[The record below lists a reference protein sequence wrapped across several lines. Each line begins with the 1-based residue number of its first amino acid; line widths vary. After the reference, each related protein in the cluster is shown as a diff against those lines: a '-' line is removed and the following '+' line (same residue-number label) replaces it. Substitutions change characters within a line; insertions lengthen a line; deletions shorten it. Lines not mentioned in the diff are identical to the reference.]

1 MIRQPFKARTAEEL
15 IALLSAVA
23 TAILAVIII
32 MLLYFGREIIIPIA
46 LAILLS
52 FVLAPLVGA
61 LQRVRVPRGLAVV
74 GVVLIAFAFIF
85 AMGSLLATQLAQLAG
100 DLPRYQSTISEKI
113 QSFRETT
120 AGRGTLERASGMLK
134 DLSKE
139 LDKPKEAMTALEAGS
154 SPKAV
159 PPKPVPV
166 EVRQPDP
173 GALESLQSL
182 ISPLLHPLATTGIIV
197 IFVIFILIQREDLRN
212 RLIRLAGSHDLQR
225 TTAALDDAAIR
236 LSRLFLIQLLL
247 NGSFGIIIGTGL
259 WLIGVPSAILWGI
272 LAAVL
277 RFVPYIGAVI
287 AAAFPLALAVAVDP
301 TWTMLLWTVALF
313 LVVEP
318 IVGHVIEPLVYG
330 QSTGLSPVAVVAS
343 ATFWTALW
351 GPIGLVLATP
361 LTVCLVVLGRHVE
374 RLEFLDVM
382 FGDRPAL
389 SPPEIFYQRMLAG
402 DPTEASEKA
411 EEFLKERSLS
421 SYYDEVAL
429 KGLRLAQ
436 ADVERGALDPER
448 LIKIRDAVREFA
460 GNISEHDDRLPPKI
474 NPTTDVEA
482 TSAVETVAEDAPYE
496 NLPVLRKE
504 DLPPE
509 WQGEHPVLCVA
520 GRSLVDEAA
529 AIMLGQLSTAHGLSA
544 RVEGA
549 EALSTANIF
558 RLETRGVAIVCLVY
572 MDATSPA
579 HMRYSVRRLRRKL
592 PKATIILGC
601 WMKDMEPAALE
612 SLREGAKADLAASSL
627 GGAIK
632 LCIRVDRFR
641 RYFDNTFRDRSLG
654 TNAKTAALSEP
665 AALRRG
671 RFVLATRK
679 SRQGFPRRPAVAL
692 RLPGGLLRRAV
703 LERNRAYLAMG
714 RTALRGR
721 PVRCRCVGPTI
732 PDGVASVT
740 SGDADQASVAVL

>member
-1 MIRQPFKARTAEEL
+1 VIRQPFRARTSEEL

-23 TAILAVIII
+23 TAILAFIII
-32 MLLYFGREIIIPIA
+32 TTLYFGREIFVPIA

-52 FVLAPLVGA
+52 FVLAPLVGV
-61 LQRVRVPRGLAVV
+61 LQRIRMPRGLAVV
-74 GVVLIAFAFIF
+74 SVVILAFVLIF
-85 AMGSLLATQLAQLAG
+85 AMGSLLATQLTQLAG

-139 LDKPKEAMTALEAGS
+139 LEKPKDAAAGTGS
-154 SPKAV
+154 ILSPKA
-159 PPKPVPV
+159 PAPLTPVPV

-173 GALESLQSL
+173 SALESLQSL
-182 ISPLLHPLATTGIIV
+182 ISPLLHPLATTGIII
-197 IFVIFILIQREDLRN
+197 IFVIFILLQREDLRN

-225 TTAALDDAAIR
+225 TTAALDDAAGR

-247 NGSFGIIIGTGL
+247 NGTFGVVIGLGL
-259 WLIGVPSAILWGI
+259 WLIGIPSAILWGI

-277 RFVPYIGAVI
+277 RFVPYIGAAI

-301 TWTMLLWTVALF
+301 SWSMLLWTIALF

-318 IVGHVIEPLVYG
+318 IVGHVIEPMVYG
-330 QSTGLSPVAVVAS
+330 HSTGLSPVAVVAS

-389 SPPEIFYQRMLAG
+389 TPPEIFYQRMLAG
-402 DPTEASEKA
+402 DPTEAAEKA

-429 KGLRLAQ
+429 KGLQLAQ
-436 ADVERGALDPER
+436 VDAERGALDDER
-448 LIKIRDAVREFA
+448 LTKIRDAVDEFT
-460 GNISEHDDRLPPKI
+460 NNLSDQDDRLPPKLRS
-474 NPTTDVEA
+474 TTDAEA
-482 TSAVETVAEDAPYE
+482 TSAVESVAEDAPYE
-496 NLPVLRKE
+496 DLPVLSKGE
-504 DLPPE
+504 LPSE
-509 WQGEHPVLCVA
+509 WQSEYPVLCVA
-520 GRSLVDEAA
+520 GRSFLDEAA
-529 AIMLGQLSTAHGLSA
+529 AIMLGQLSTAHGLAA

-558 RLETRGVAIVCLVY
+558 RLETTGVAVVCLIY
-572 MDATSPA
+572 MDGNGPA

-601 WMKDMEPAALE
+601 WMKDMDPAGLE
-612 SLREGAKADLAASSL
+612 LLRDGAKADLVAASL
-627 GGAIK
+627 GEAIK
-632 LCIRVDRFR
+632 LCIEATGIDSHRHTTEQDELSA
-641 RYFDNTFRDRSLG
+641 T
-654 TNAKTAALSEP
+654 TA
-665 AALRRG
+665 
-671 RFVLATRK
+671 V
-679 SRQGFPRRPAVAL
+679 
-692 RLPGGLLRRAV
+692 
-703 LERNRAYLAMG
+703 
-714 RTALRGR
+714 
-721 PVRCRCVGPTI
+721 
-732 PDGVASVT
+732 
-740 SGDADQASVAVL
+740 

>member
-1 MIRQPFKARTAEEL
+1 M
-15 IALLSAVA
+15 V
-23 TAILAVIII
+23 
-32 MLLYFGREIIIPIA
+32 LYFGREIIIPIA

-52 FVLAPLVGA
+52 FVLAPLVGL
-61 LQRVRVPRGLAVV
+61 LQRVRIPRGLAVV
-74 GVVLIAFAFIF
+74 SVVIIAFALIF

-139 LDKPKEAMTALEAGS
+139 LDKPKEAASALGVGAGA
-154 SPKAV
+154 KGAT
-159 PPKPVPV
+159 PKPVPV
-166 EVRQPDP
+166 EVLQPDP

-197 IFVIFILIQREDLRN
+197 IFVIFILLQREDLRN

-225 TTAALDDAAIR
+225 TTAALDDAASR

-247 NGSFGIIIGTGL
+247 NGSFGIVIGIGL
-259 WLIGVPSAILWGI
+259 WVIGVPSAILWGI

-277 RFVPYIGAVI
+277 RFVPYIGAAI

-301 TWTMLLWTVALF
+301 TWSMLLWTIALF

-318 IVGHVIEPLVYG
+318 VVGHVVEPMVYG
-330 QSTGLSPVAVVAS
+330 HSTGLSPVAVVAS

-389 SPPEIFYQRMLAG
+389 SPPEIFYQRVLAG
-402 DPTEASEKA
+402 DPTEVSEKA

-429 KGLRLAQ
+429 KGLQLAQ
-436 ADVERGALDPER
+436 ADAERGALDSER
-448 LIKIRDAVREFA
+448 LIKIRDAVSEFA
-460 GNISEHDDRLPPKI
+460 NNISERDDRPPPKI

-496 NLPVLRKE
+496 NLPVLRKQ

-509 WQGEHPVLCVA
+509 WQGEHPVLCLA
-520 GRSLVDEAA
+520 GRSPIDEAA
-529 AIMLGQLSTAHGLSA
+529 AIMLGQLSTAHGLPA
-544 RVEGA
+544 RIEAA

-558 RLETRGVAIVCLVY
+558 RLETAGVAIVCLVY
-572 MDATSPA
+572 MDASGPA

-601 WMKDMEPAALE
+601 WMRDMDPAALE
-612 SLREGAKADLAASSL
+612 SLREGAKADLAAASL
-627 GGAIK
+627 GGALK
-632 LCIRVDRFR
+632 LCIEATGLKDLSTKPEDQFSK
-641 RYFDNTFRDRSLG
+641 F
-654 TNAKTAALSEP
+654 TAA
-665 AALRRG
+665 
-671 RFVLATRK
+671 
-679 SRQGFPRRPAVAL
+679 
-692 RLPGGLLRRAV
+692 
-703 LERNRAYLAMG
+703 
-714 RTALRGR
+714 
-721 PVRCRCVGPTI
+721 
-732 PDGVASVT
+732 
-740 SGDADQASVAVL
+740 

>member
-1 MIRQPFKARTAEEL
+1 MIRQSFKARTPEEL

-23 TAILAVIII
+23 TAILAAIIV
-32 MLLYFGREIIIPIA
+32 MVLYFGREIIIPIA

-52 FVLAPLVGA
+52 FVLAPLVGL
-61 LQRVRVPRGLAVV
+61 LQRVRIPRGLAVV
-74 GVVLIAFAFIF
+74 SVVMIAFAVIF

-139 LDKPKEAMTALEAGS
+139 LDKPKEAATALGAGAR
-154 SPKAV
+154 PNGV
-159 PPKPVPV
+159 PPKPIPV
-166 EVRQPDP
+166 EVLQPDP
-173 GALESLQSL
+173 GALQSLQSL

-197 IFVIFILIQREDLRN
+197 IFVIFILLQREDLRN

-225 TTAALDDAAIR
+225 TTAALDDAASR
-236 LSRLFLIQLLL
+236 LSRLFLIQLLV
-247 NGSFGIIIGTGL
+247 NGSFGVVIGIGL

-272 LAAVL
+272 LAGVL
-277 RFVPYIGAVI
+277 RFVPYIGAFI

-301 TWTMLLWTVALF
+301 TWSMLLWTVALF
-313 LVVEP
+313 VVVEP
-318 IVGHVIEPLVYG
+318 IVGHVIEPMVYG
-330 QSTGLSPVAVVAS
+330 HSTGLSPVAVVAS

-429 KGLRLAQ
+429 KGLQLAQ
-436 ADVERGALDPER
+436 ADAQRDALDRER
-448 LIKIRDAVREFA
+448 MVKIRDAVSEFA
-460 GNISEHDDRLPPKI
+460 GNISEQEDRPSAKL
-474 NPTTDVEA
+474 NSTTDAEA
-482 TSAVETVAEDAPYE
+482 TSAVESVSENAPYE
-496 NLPVLRKE
+496 NLPILTRE

-509 WQGEHPVLCVA
+509 WQGPYPVLCVA
-520 GRSLVDEAA
+520 GQSLIDEAA
-529 AIMLGQLSTAHGLSA
+529 AIMLGQLATAHGLSA

-558 RLETRGVAIVCLVY
+558 RLETAGVAIVCLVY
-572 MDATSPA
+572 MDASTPA
-579 HMRYSVRRLRRKL
+579 HMRYAVRRLRRKL

-601 WMKDMEPAALE
+601 WLKDMDPAALE
-612 SLREGAKADLAASSL
+612 SLREGAKADLAAASL
-627 GGAIK
+627 GGALK
-632 LCIRVDRFR
+632 LCIEATSVEDHSILPK
-641 RYFDNTFRDRSLG
+641 DQLST
-654 TNAKTAALSEP
+654 TTAA
-665 AALRRG
+665 
-671 RFVLATRK
+671 
-679 SRQGFPRRPAVAL
+679 
-692 RLPGGLLRRAV
+692 
-703 LERNRAYLAMG
+703 
-714 RTALRGR
+714 
-721 PVRCRCVGPTI
+721 
-732 PDGVASVT
+732 
-740 SGDADQASVAVL
+740 

>member
-1 MIRQPFKARTAEEL
+1 VIKQPFKARTSEEL

-32 MLLYFGREIIIPIA
+32 MTLYFGREIIIPIA

-52 FVLAPLVGA
+52 FVLAPLVGL
-61 LQRVRVPRGLAVV
+61 LQRLRVPRGLAVV
-74 GVVLIAFAFIF
+74 SVVIIAFALIF
-85 AMGSLLATQLAQLAG
+85 AMGSLLASQLTQLAG
-100 DLPRYQSTISEKI
+100 DLPRYQSTITEKI
-113 QSFRETT
+113 QSFRDTT

-139 LDKPKEAMTALEAGS
+139 LDKPKDAAPALGAGTNSKATAPLT
-154 SPKAV
+154 
-159 PPKPVPV
+159 PVPV

-182 ISPLLHPLATTGIIV
+182 ISPLLHPLATTGIII
-197 IFVIFILIQREDLRN
+197 IFVIFILLQREDLRN

-225 TTAALDDAAIR
+225 TTAALDDAAAR

-247 NGSFGIIIGTGL
+247 NGTFGITIGVGL

-277 RFVPYIGAVI
+277 RFVPYIGAAI
-287 AAAFPLALAVAVDP
+287 AAAFPLALAIAVDP
-301 TWTMLLWTVALF
+301 TWSMLLWTLALF

-318 IVGHVIEPLVYG
+318 IVGHVIEPMVYG
-330 QSTGLSPVAVVAS
+330 HSTGLSPVAVVVS

-361 LTVCLVVLGRHVE
+361 LTVCMVVLGRHVE

-411 EEFLKERSLS
+411 EEFLKERSLT

-429 KGLRLAQ
+429 KGLQLAQ
-436 ADVERGALDPER
+436 SDAERGALDHQR
-448 LIKIRDAVREFA
+448 LAKIRDAVSEFA
-460 GNISEHDDRLPPKI
+460 NNISDQEDRPLPKVTS
-474 NPTTDVEA
+474 TTDAEA

-496 NLPVLRKE
+496 NLPILRKE

-520 GRSLVDEAA
+520 GRSLLDEAA
-529 AIMLGQLSTAHGLSA
+529 AIMLGQLSTAHGLAA
-544 RVEGA
+544 RVHSA

-558 RLETRGVAIVCLVY
+558 RLETEGVAIVCLVY
-572 MDATSPA
+572 MDASGPA

-601 WMKDMEPAALE
+601 WMRDMDPAALE
-612 SLREGAKADLAASSL
+612 ELRDGAKADCAASSVGEAL
-627 GGAIK
+627 K
-632 LCIRVDRFR
+632 LCIEATGLEGRPLITTLDRFS
-641 RYFDNTFRDRSLG
+641 T
-654 TNAKTAALSEP
+654 TAA
-665 AALRRG
+665 
-671 RFVLATRK
+671 
-679 SRQGFPRRPAVAL
+679 
-692 RLPGGLLRRAV
+692 
-703 LERNRAYLAMG
+703 
-714 RTALRGR
+714 
-721 PVRCRCVGPTI
+721 
-732 PDGVASVT
+732 
-740 SGDADQASVAVL
+740 

>member
-1 MIRQPFKARTAEEL
+1 VIRQPFRARTSEEL

-23 TAILAVIII
+23 TAILAFIII
-32 MLLYFGREIIIPIA
+32 TTLYFGREIFVPIA

-52 FVLAPLVGA
+52 FVLAPLVGV
-61 LQRVRVPRGLAVV
+61 LQRIRMPRGLAVV
-74 GVVLIAFAFIF
+74 SVVILAFVLIF
-85 AMGSLLATQLAQLAG
+85 AMGSLLATQLTQLAG

-139 LDKPKEAMTALEAGS
+139 LEKPKDAAAGTGS
-154 SPKAV
+154 ILSPKA
-159 PPKPVPV
+159 PAPLTPVPV

-173 GALESLQSL
+173 SALESLQSL
-182 ISPLLHPLATTGIIV
+182 ISPLLHPLATTGIII
-197 IFVIFILIQREDLRN
+197 IFVIFILLQREDLRN

-225 TTAALDDAAIR
+225 TTAALDDAAGR

-247 NGSFGIIIGTGL
+247 NGTFGVVIGLGL
-259 WLIGVPSAILWGI
+259 WLIGIPSAILWGI
-272 LAAVL
+272 LATVL
-277 RFVPYIGAVI
+277 RFVPYIGAAI

-301 TWTMLLWTVALF
+301 SWSMLLWTIALF

-318 IVGHVIEPLVYG
+318 IVGHVIEPMVYG
-330 QSTGLSPVAVVAS
+330 HSTGLSPVAVVAS

-389 SPPEIFYQRMLAG
+389 TPPEIFYQRMLAG
-402 DPTEASEKA
+402 DPTEAAEKA

-429 KGLRLAQ
+429 KGLQLAQ
-436 ADVERGALDPER
+436 VDAERGALDDER
-448 LIKIRDAVREFA
+448 LTKIRDAVDEFT
-460 GNISEHDDRLPPKI
+460 NNLSDQDDRLPPKLRS
-474 NPTTDVEA
+474 TTDAEA
-482 TSAVETVAEDAPYE
+482 TSAVESVAEDAPYE
-496 NLPVLRKE
+496 DLPVLSKGE
-504 DLPPE
+504 LPSE
-509 WQGEHPVLCVA
+509 WQSEYPVLCMA
-520 GRSLVDEAA
+520 GRSFLDEAA
-529 AIMLGQLSTAHGLSA
+529 AIMLGQLSTAHGLAA

-558 RLETRGVAIVCLVY
+558 RLETTGVAVVCLVY
-572 MDATSPA
+572 MDGSGPA

-601 WMKDMEPAALE
+601 WMKDMDPAGLE
-612 SLREGAKADLAASSL
+612 LLRDGAKADLVAASL
-627 GGAIK
+627 GEAIK
-632 LCIRVDRFR
+632 LCIEATGIDSHRQPAKQDE
-641 RYFDNTFRDRSLG
+641 RSA
-654 TNAKTAALSEP
+654 TTA
-665 AALRRG
+665 
-671 RFVLATRK
+671 V
-679 SRQGFPRRPAVAL
+679 
-692 RLPGGLLRRAV
+692 
-703 LERNRAYLAMG
+703 
-714 RTALRGR
+714 
-721 PVRCRCVGPTI
+721 
-732 PDGVASVT
+732 
-740 SGDADQASVAVL
+740 

>member
-1 MIRQPFKARTAEEL
+1 MIRQPFRARTSEEL

-23 TAILAVIII
+23 TAILAFIII
-32 MLLYFGREIIIPIA
+32 TTLYFGREIFVPIA

-52 FVLAPLVGA
+52 FVLAPLVGV
-61 LQRVRVPRGLAVV
+61 LQRIRMPRGLAVV
-74 GVVLIAFAFIF
+74 SVVILAFVLIF
-85 AMGSLLATQLAQLAG
+85 AMGSLLATQLTQLAG

-139 LDKPKEAMTALEAGS
+139 LEKPKDAAAGTGS
-154 SPKAV
+154 ILSPKA
-159 PPKPVPV
+159 PAPLTPVPV

-173 GALESLQSL
+173 SALESLQSL
-182 ISPLLHPLATTGIIV
+182 ISPLLHPLATTGIII
-197 IFVIFILIQREDLRN
+197 IFVIFILLQREDLRN

-225 TTAALDDAAIR
+225 TTAALDDAAGR

-247 NGSFGIIIGTGL
+247 NGTFGVVIGLGL
-259 WLIGVPSAILWGI
+259 WLIGIPSAILWGI
-272 LAAVL
+272 LATVL
-277 RFVPYIGAVI
+277 RFVPYIGAAI

-301 TWTMLLWTVALF
+301 SWSMLLWTIALF

-318 IVGHVIEPLVYG
+318 IVGHVIEPMVYG
-330 QSTGLSPVAVVAS
+330 HSTGLSPVAVVAS

-389 SPPEIFYQRMLAG
+389 TPPEIFYQRMLAG
-402 DPTEASEKA
+402 DPTEAAEKA

-429 KGLRLAQ
+429 KGLQLAQ
-436 ADVERGALDPER
+436 VDAERGALDDER
-448 LIKIRDAVREFA
+448 LTKIRDAVDEFT
-460 GNISEHDDRLPPKI
+460 NNLSDQDDRLPPKLRS
-474 NPTTDVEA
+474 TTDAEA
-482 TSAVETVAEDAPYE
+482 TSAVESVAEDAPYE
-496 NLPVLRKE
+496 DLPVLSKGE
-504 DLPPE
+504 LPSE
-509 WQGEHPVLCVA
+509 WQSEYPVLCVA
-520 GRSLVDEAA
+520 GRSFLDEAA
-529 AIMLGQLSTAHGLSA
+529 AIMLGQLSTAHGLAA

-558 RLETRGVAIVCLVY
+558 RLETTGVAVVCLVY
-572 MDATSPA
+572 MDGSGPA

-601 WMKDMEPAALE
+601 WMKDMDPAGLE
-612 SLREGAKADLAASSL
+612 LLRDGAKADLVAASL
-627 GGAIK
+627 GEAIK
-632 LCIRVDRFR
+632 LCIEATGIDSHRQPAKQDE
-641 RYFDNTFRDRSLG
+641 RSA
-654 TNAKTAALSEP
+654 TTA
-665 AALRRG
+665 
-671 RFVLATRK
+671 V
-679 SRQGFPRRPAVAL
+679 
-692 RLPGGLLRRAV
+692 
-703 LERNRAYLAMG
+703 
-714 RTALRGR
+714 
-721 PVRCRCVGPTI
+721 
-732 PDGVASVT
+732 
-740 SGDADQASVAVL
+740 